1 MTFISGGQSY
11 WNCVKNGTIT
21 YFESQEPDRSDC
33 KDILKMFK
41 NIQKILV
48 FLRNNSLYPI

>member
-41 NIQKILV
+41 NI
-48 FLRNNSLYPI
+48 